1 MAVSTIAHQ
10 EPARVNVG
18 VDTHLDSHAAVVK
31 DGRGRSIGTIIIT
44 ADPAGYREVLSWA
57 RDFGEV
63 ESCGIEGT
71 GSFGAGL
78 ARFLAGAGET
88 VIEVIRPDRS
98 TRRHR
103 GKSDP
108 LDAEGAAR
116 AVQAG
121 EARNAPKSGEGL
133 IEVIRCLRVARS
145 SALKARTQAINALK
159 ASW

>member
-1 MAVSTIAHQ
+1 M
-10 EPARVNVG
+10 
-18 VDTHLDSHAAVVK
+18 
-31 DGRGRSIGTIIIT
+31 
-44 ADPAGYREVLSWA
+44 LSWA

-108 LDAEGAAR
+108 LDAEAAAR

-145 SALKARTQAINALK
+145 SALKARTSMPAITARIIR
-159 ASW
+159 A